1 MNRQNTLAA
10 ISASLLLLS
19 LAVPAGDAAA
29 QSMKSVAGSY
39 TVVSVSAYG
48 PNARGRMMLGADG
61 RYSTVIARATL
72 PKFASNSRIK
82 GTGDEYKGV
91 VEGSIA
97 HYGTYIASMTGG
109 KVLTFNIE
117 VSTFPNF
124 DGTSQK
130 RPFKVAGDLLTYTVT
145 TASAPGRLPTSSGNA
160 SSSPHRAP
168 RSIATKPRRMH
179 A

>member
-1 MNRQNTLAA
+1 MNRRDTLAT

-19 LAVPAGDAAA
+19 LAVPASDAAA

-39 TVVSVSAYG
+39 TAVSVSAYG

-61 RYSTVIARATL
+61 RYSIILARTTL

-82 GTGDEYKGV
+82 GTADEYKAV

-97 HYGTYIASMTGG
+97 YFGTYTVDDGG
-109 KVLTFNIE
+109 KAITFNIE

-130 RPFKVAGDLLTYTVT
+130 RPIKVAGDLLTYTVT
-145 TASAPGRLPTSSGNA
+145 TASALGQ
-160 SSSPHRAP
+160 RAGDAVWK
-168 RSIATKPRRMH
+168 RIK
-179 A
+179 

>member
-1 MNRQNTLAA
+1 MNRRDALAA

-19 LAVPAGDAAA
+19 FGLPARDAAA

-39 TVVSVSAYG
+39 TLVSSSVDRGSVWGA
-48 PNARGRMMLGADG
+48 NARGRMMLGADG
-61 RYSTVIARATL
+61 RYSIVLARATL

-82 GTGDEYKGV
+82 GTADEYKAV

-97 HYGTYIASMTGG
+97 YFGTYTVDDGG
-109 KVLTFNIE
+109 KAITFNIE

-130 RPFKVAGDLLTYTVT
+130 RPIKVAGDLLTYTVT
-145 TASAPGRLPTSSGNA
+145 TTSAPGPSADVVWKR
-160 SSSPHRAP
+160 
-168 RSIATKPRRMH
+168 IK
-179 A
+179 

>member
-1 MNRQNTLAA
+1 MNRRNTLAA
-10 ISASLLLLS
+10 ISVSLLLLP
-19 LAVPAGDAAA
+19 LAVPAGDASA
-29 QSMKSVAGSY
+29 QSVKSVAGSY

-82 GTGDEYKGV
+82 GTADEYKGV

-97 HYGTYIASMTGG
+97 HYGTYTVDDGG
-109 KVLTFNIE
+109 KAITFNIE

-130 RPFKVAGDLLTYTVT
+130 RAMKIAGDQLTYTVT
-145 TASAPGRLPTSSGNA
+145 VPSAPGPAADVVWKR
-160 SSSPHRAP
+160 
-168 RSIATKPRRMH
+168 IK
-179 A
+179 

>member
-1 MNRQNTLAA
+1 MSRRNRLAA
-10 ISASLLLLS
+10 IAASLLLLT
-19 LAVPAGDAAA
+19 LALPARDAAA

-39 TVVSVSAYG
+39 TVASVAAYG

-61 RYSTVIARATL
+61 RYSIVLARATL

-82 GTGDEYKGV
+82 GTADEYKGV

-97 HYGTYIASMTGG
+97 HYGTYTVDDGG
-109 KVLTFNIE
+109 KAITFNIE

-145 TASAPGRLPTSSGNA
+145 TASAPGPAADVVWKR
-160 SSSPHRAP
+160 
-168 RSIATKPRRMH
+168 IK
-179 A
+179 

>member
-1 MNRQNTLAA
+1 MNRRNTLAA
-10 ISASLLLLS
+10 ISVSLLLLS
-19 LAVPAGDAAA
+19 FALPARDAAA
-29 QSMKSVAGSY
+29 QSVKSVAGSY
-39 TVVSVSAYG
+39 TVVSVPPYG
-48 PNARGRMMLGADG
+48 ANARGRMMLGADG
-61 RYSTVIARATL
+61 RYSIVIARATL

-82 GTGDEYKGV
+82 GTADEYKGV

-97 HYGTYIASMTGG
+97 HYGTYSVDDGG

-145 TASAPGRLPTSSGNA
+145 TVSTGGLANDVVWKR
-160 SSSPHRAP
+160 
-168 RSIATKPRRMH
+168 IK
-179 A
+179 

>member
-1 MNRQNTLAA
+1 MNRRNTLAA
-10 ISASLLLLS
+10 IAASLLLLS

-39 TVVSVSAYG
+39 TLVSASVVTAYG

-61 RYSTVIARATL
+61 RYSIVLARATL

-82 GTGDEYKGV
+82 GTADEYKAV

-97 HYGTYIASMTGG
+97 YFGTYTVDDGG
-109 KVLTFNIE
+109 KAITFNIE

-130 RPFKVAGDLLTYTVT
+130 RPIKVAGDLLTYTVT
-145 TASAPGRLPTSSGNA
+145 TTSAPGPSADVVWKR
-160 SSSPHRAP
+160 
-168 RSIATKPRRMH
+168 IK
-179 A
+179 